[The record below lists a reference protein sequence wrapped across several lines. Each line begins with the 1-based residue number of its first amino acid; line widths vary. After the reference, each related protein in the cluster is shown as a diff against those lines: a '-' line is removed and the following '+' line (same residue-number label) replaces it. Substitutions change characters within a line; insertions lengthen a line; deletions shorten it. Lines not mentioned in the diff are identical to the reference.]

1 MIVQSTVLV
10 KNNLRAILRDRIL
23 LAVLGVAVTMILMVP
38 VLSNFSMRQ
47 VQELSITLSLSAV
60 SGILLVVTLLLGSS
74 SIWRDVEQRYTTSIL
89 TLPLGRST
97 FLLSKFLGIV
107 LFLLICT
114 VILGLGSAIVITFAS
129 STYPSEIAVHW
140 QNILLV
146 LVGDFLKFMLLT
158 SLALLLSS
166 VSTSF
171 YLPFFG
177 TLIIYLCGN
186 ASQEVYEYATGEFG
200 KELGPMT
207 IKAVTAA
214 YYLIP
219 NLAAFDFHVQAV
231 YGLAVSWA
239 DVLFPLLYAVIY
251 TSILIGLAVF
261 AFNRRELP

>member
-1 MIVQSTVLV
+1 MIGQSIVLV

-23 LAVLGVAVTMILMVP
+23 LAVLGVALAMILMVP

-47 VQELSITLSLSAV
+47 VQELSITLSLSTV

-89 TLPLGRST
+89 TLPLSRST

-114 VILGLGSAIVITFAS
+114 IILGLGSAIVITVAS
-129 STYPSEIAVHW
+129 ATYPSEIAIHW
-140 QNILLV
+140 QNIALV

-158 SLALLLSS
+158 GLALLLSS

-177 TLIIYLCGN
+177 TLIMYLCGN

-200 KELGPMT
+200 KELGRMT

-219 NLAAFDFHVQAV
+219 NLAAFDFQVQAV
-231 YGLAVSWA
+231 YGLTISWA
-239 DVLFPLLYAVIY
+239 EVLFPLLYALVY
-251 TSILIGLAVF
+251 TAILLGLAVF
-261 AFNRRELP
+261 AFNRRQLP